1 MKWQGN
7 YQSLFTIVNKCY
19 HWCIPHRYK
28 NFFFVVVCLCI
39 RALVAGS
46 RSQMCK
52 LDLGAMKGSPLEIY
66 GLYSYLSEIIAKKLQ
81 KIKKIYEMIISMIKI
96 MIINNKNNALVM
108 HTKSK
113 NY

>member
-1 MKWQGN
+1 
-7 YQSLFTIVNKCY
+7 
-19 HWCIPHRYK
+19 
-28 NFFFVVVCLCI
+28 
-39 RALVAGS
+39 
-46 RSQMCK
+46 MCK

-96 MIINNKNNALVM
+96 MMIIITTTTIIIIIINNKNNALVM